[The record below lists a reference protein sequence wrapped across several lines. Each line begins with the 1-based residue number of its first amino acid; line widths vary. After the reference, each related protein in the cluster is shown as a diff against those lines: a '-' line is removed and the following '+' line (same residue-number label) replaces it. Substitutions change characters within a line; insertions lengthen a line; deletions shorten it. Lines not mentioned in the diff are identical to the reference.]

1 VKGCVSVVS
10 GKRNKMFLNIRC
22 STATVSVG
30 WRESARAEM
39 GLEPRWS
46 LSRLDLRGKVA
57 RISVNSTSLSLNELS
72 RTNSQRISGGMQ
84 SIYFALQQREYTV
97 PSVKSHR

>member
-1 VKGCVSVVS
+1 
-10 GKRNKMFLNIRC
+10 MNIRC

-39 GLEPRWS
+39 EFEPRWS
-46 LSRLDLRGKVA
+46 SSRDGARADSTYEGKVA

-84 SIYFALQQREYTV
+84 SIYFALQQREYAV
-97 PSVKSHR
+97 PLVKSYR